1 MAQITIDFPKERQ
14 IFQRQKFDLNSNFL
28 GDGIIR
34 ISGNFTVEYD
44 SILAKVE
51 PRIVGQGTASGW
63 KKINARNGKPYFKGS
78 LEAKGGWYSL
88 YLKAYHKV

>member
-1 MAQITIDFPKERQ
+1 MFFFGSICMAQITIDFPKERQ
-14 IFQRQKFDLNSNFL
+14 IFQRQKFYLNSNFL

-63 KKINARNGKPYFKGS
+63 KKSIHGMENLTS
-78 LEAKGGWYSL
+78 
-88 YLKAYHKV
+88 KVL